1 MLLQVTHDT
10 RYRYQ
15 PAVETAQH
23 VAYMEPRGH
32 AAQVVL
38 DFALHIN
45 PPPAQLRSQGD
56 VYGNA
61 RCFFSLQTPHEV
73 LSVVAHSLVS
83 TRASAVVHSA
93 LSWDKVRE
101 LFRYQAGNRFDAASE
116 FVYPSPFVPRHVE
129 FAAFARPCFGT
140 GTSLLEACIS
150 LMQRIHTEFAYES
163 QSTQI
168 NTPALQALAER
179 RGVCQDFSH
188 IMIACLRTLGLPA
201 RYVSGYMLTHPPAGQ
216 PRLVGSDAS
225 HAWVSVYLPD
235 LPEGARWVDFDPTN
249 NRWGWHAP
257 GEDYVTV
264 ATGRDFGDVSPLR
277 GVIHGGAS
285 HTLTVGVTVAP
296 VGEIAA
302 PTPSSRQTQTQT
314 QSGSSDAIQ
323 SQSQQQDFA
332 ASQLL
337 PFQPFQQYQ

>member
-10 RYRYQ
+10 RYRYR

-23 VAYMEPRGH
+23 MAYMQPRVH
-32 AAQVVL
+32 AAQDVL
-38 DFALHIN
+38 EHVLLIN
-45 PPPAQLRSQGD
+45 PLPAKMRHIAD
-56 VYGNA
+56 VYGNT
-61 RCFFSLQTPHEV
+61 RCFFSLQAPHEV

-83 TRASAVVHSA
+83 TRVSKRVGSDMA
-93 LSWDKVRE
+93 WDKVRE

-116 FVYPSPFVPRHVE
+116 FVFPSPFVPRHIE
-129 FAAFARPCFGT
+129 FATFARASFGANVP
-140 GTSLLEACIS
+140 LLDACID
-150 LMQRIHTEFAYES
+150 LMQRIHGDFIYES

-168 NTPALQALAER
+168 NTPALQALAQR
-179 RGVCQDFSH
+179 KGVCQDFSH

-201 RYVSGYMLTHPPAGQ
+201 RYVSGYVLTHPPAGQ

-235 LPEGARWVDFDPTN
+235 LPEGDRWVDFDPTN

-264 ATGRDFGDVSPLR
+264 ASGRDFGDVSPLR

-296 VGEIAA
+296 VGENAQPNPDMVQI
-302 PTPSSRQTQTQT
+302 QT
-314 QSGSSDAIQ
+314 Q
-323 SQSQQQDFA
+323 SQSQ
-332 ASQLL
+332 SQSQSQT
-337 PFQPFQQYQ
+337 FSQSQNQS

>member
-10 RYRYQ
+10 TYRYM

-23 VAYMEPRGH
+23 MAYMEPRAH

-38 DFALHIN
+38 DHVLLIN
-45 PPPAQLRSQGD
+45 PAPAQTRNIAD

-83 TRASAVVHSA
+83 TSASPIITS
-93 LSWDKVRE
+93 LLTWEKVRE
-101 LFRYQAGNRFDAASE
+101 MFRYQAGSRFDSASE
-116 FVYPSPFVPRHVE
+116 FVFPSPFVPRHIE
-129 FAAFARPCFGT
+129 FAGFARASFTPGMP
-140 GTSLLEACIS
+140 LLNACID
-150 LMQRIHTEFAYES
+150 LMQRMHTEFTYES
-163 QSTQI
+163 LSTEI
-168 NTPALQALAER
+168 TTPALQALAQR
-179 RGVCQDFSH
+179 KGVCQDFSH

-201 RYVSGYMLTHPPAGQ
+201 RYVSGYMLTHPPEGK

-235 LPEGARWVDFDPTN
+235 LPQSNRWVDFDPTN

-296 VGEIAA
+296 VGENAA
-302 PTPSSRQTQTQT
+302 PPPEMR
-314 QSGSSDAIQ
+314 Q
-323 SQSQQQDFA
+323 SQSQ
-332 ASQLL
+332 SQG
-337 PFQPFQQYQ
+337 QTQSQSQNQS

>member
-1 MLLQVTHDT
+1 MLLQVTHET

-23 VAYMEPRGH
+23 MAYMEPRAH
-32 AAQVVL
+32 AAQSVL
-38 DFALHIN
+38 EHQLLIN
-45 PPPAQLRSQGD
+45 PQPAQMRSIAD

-73 LSVVAHSLVS
+73 LSVVAQSLVS
-83 TRASAVVHSA
+83 TQPSKTV
-93 LSWDKVRE
+93 LSNLPWEKVRE
-101 LFRYQAGNRFDAASE
+101 SLRYQAGSRFYAASE
-116 FVYPSPFVPRHVE
+116 FVFPSPFVPRHIE
-129 FAAFARPCFGT
+129 FATFARASFGA
-140 GTSLLEACIS
+140 GAPLLHACID
-150 LMQRIHTEFAYES
+150 LMGRIHRDFAYES

-235 LPEGARWVDFDPTN
+235 LPEGSRWVDFDPTN

-257 GEDYVTV
+257 GDDYVTV

-285 HTLTVGVTVAP
+285 HTLTVAVTVTP
-296 VGEIAA
+296 VGENGLPA
-302 PTPSSRQTQTQT
+302 PATRQTQTQT
-314 QSGSSDAIQ
+314 QSGSQDASQ
-323 SQSQQQDFA
+323 SQSQQQGCGT
-332 ASQLL
+332 SQY
-337 PFQPFQQYQ
+337 F

>member
-1 MLLQVTHDT
+1 MLLQVTHET
-10 RYRYQ
+10 RYRYM

-23 VAYMEPRGH
+23 MAYMAPRNH
-32 AAQVVL
+32 AAQLVL
-38 DFALHIN
+38 DHALHVN
-45 PPPAQLRSQGD
+45 PAPAQMRTLLD

-61 RCFFSLQTPHEV
+61 RCFFSLQVPHAVLEV
-73 LSVVAHSLVS
+73 IAHSLIS
-83 TRASAVVHSA
+83 TQGSPAVQSSMA
-93 LSWDKVRE
+93 WEKVRE
-101 LFRYQAGNRFDAASE
+101 LFRYQAGKRFDAASE
-116 FVYPSPFVPRHVE
+116 FVYPSPFVPRNSE
-129 FAAFARPCFGT
+129 FAAFARSCFGPARPLLAACVELT
-140 GTSLLEACIS
+140 G
-150 LMQRIHTEFAYES
+150 RIHSEFSYES

-168 NTPALQALAER
+168 NTPALQALAQR

-201 RYVSGYMLTHPPAGQ
+201 RYVSGYMLTQPPEGQ

-296 VGEIAA
+296 VGENVQPASPA
-302 PTPSSRQTQTQT
+302 MDQ
-314 QSGSSDAIQ
+314 GQ
-323 SQSQQQDFA
+323 SQSQ
-332 ASQLL
+332 SQTL
-337 PFQPFQQYQ
+337 PGGMSQSQSQN

>member
-1 MLLQVTHDT
+1 MS
-10 RYRYQ
+10 
-15 PAVETAQH
+15 
-23 VAYMEPRGH
+23 YMEPRAH

-38 DFALHIN
+38 DHELIIN
-45 PPPAQLRSQGD
+45 PQPAQMRSIAD

-83 TRASAVVHSA
+83 TSASKLVHSSIA
-93 LSWDKVRE
+93 WEKVRE
-101 LFRYQAGNRFDAASE
+101 LFRYQAGSRFDAASE
-116 FVYPSPFVPRHVE
+116 FVFPSPFVPRHIE
-129 FAAFARPCFGT
+129 FAAFARASFGP
-140 GTSLLEACIS
+140 GASLLNACID
-150 LMQRIHTEFAYES
+150 LMERMHSEFTYES

-168 NTPALQALAER
+168 NTPALQALAQR
-179 RGVCQDFSH
+179 KGVCQDFSH

-201 RYVSGYMLTHPPAGQ
+201 RYVSGYMLTHPPEGQ

-235 LPEGARWVDFDPTN
+235 LPDGIRWVDFDPTN

-264 ATGRDFGDVSPLR
+264 ASGRDFGDVSPLR

-296 VGEIAA
+296 VGENAV
-302 PTPSSRQTQTQT
+302 PNPNLLQT
-314 QSGSSDAIQ
+314 Q
-323 SQSQQQDFA
+323 SQSQTQ
-332 ASQLL
+332 S
-337 PFQPFQQYQ
+337 

>member
-1 MLLQVTHDT
+1 M
-10 RYRYQ
+10 
-15 PAVETAQH
+15 
-23 VAYMEPRGH
+23 AYMEPRAH

-38 DFALHIN
+38 DHVLLIN
-45 PPPAQLRSQGD
+45 PLPAQMRSIAD

-83 TRASAVVHSA
+83 TRPSPIITS
-93 LSWDKVRE
+93 LLPWEKVRE
-101 LFRYQAGNRFDAASE
+101 MFRYQAGSRFDAASE
-116 FVYPSPFVPRHVE
+116 FVFPSPFVPRHIE
-129 FAAFARPCFGT
+129 FAAFARASFTPGMP
-140 GTSLLEACIS
+140 LLNACID
-150 LMQRIHTEFAYES
+150 LMQRMHAEFTYES
-163 QSTQI
+163 LSTQI
-168 NTPALQALAER
+168 NTPALEALAQR
-179 RGVCQDFSH
+179 KGVCQDFSH

-201 RYVSGYMLTHPPAGQ
+201 RYVSGYMLTHPPEGQ

-235 LPEGARWVDFDPTN
+235 LPESNRWVDFDPTN

-264 ATGRDFGDVSPLR
+264 ASGRDFGDVSPLR

-296 VGEIAA
+296 VGENAEPEIAL
-302 PTPSSRQTQTQT
+302 RQTQTQT
-314 QSGSSDAIQ
+314 QTQ
-323 SQSQQQDFA
+323 SQSQ
-332 ASQLL
+332 SQS
-337 PFQPFQQYQ
+337 QSQNQS